1 MDDLSGVGWALIAAL
16 GFGITQV
23 INRKANQRL
32 DAFRTAFLMLVAV
45 ELLLLLRAAV
55 TGELVQLGRVPAW
68 AAVVFAAATL
78 LHFGAGW
85 TLMAASQ
92 QRVGVARTGALVS
105 TAPLLGALMAALFLD
120 EPLTPVIALGV
131 FLVVTG
137 VAVLSLSREAETSS
151 RRWTMPWLGLAV
163 GLIWGLTPSL
173 IRLGLSGFD
182 APVLGLTIGLGL
194 SLVVQGL
201 VLTAVGV
208 WRQPRIAPRTYL
220 WMAAG
225 GVSGAL
231 GITAQWISFD
241 ETTIAVAIS
250 LQQLAVLVV
259 LGLVPLAFHEP
270 MERISGLLLIGVGA
284 VLAGNLLVVFSVA

>member
-1 MDDLSGVGWALIAAL
+1 LLAAV
-16 GFGITQV
+16 GFGVTQI

-45 ELLLLLRAAV
+45 ELVLLGRAV
-55 TGELVQLGRVPAW
+55 LTGELAKLLTAPWW
-68 AAVVFAAATL
+68 AAAVFAVATL

-85 TLMAASQ
+85 TLLAASQ

-105 TAPLLGALMAALFLD
+105 TAPLMGALLAALFLD
-120 EPLTPVIALGV
+120 EPLTLAMALGV
-131 FLVVTG
+131 VVVVMG
-137 VAVLSLSREAETSS
+137 VAVLSLSAGSEPTG
-151 RRWTMPWLGLAV
+151 RWTNPWLGLSV
-163 GLIWGLTPSL
+163 GLIWGSTPSL

-194 SLVVQGL
+194 SLVVQGIL
-201 VLTAVGV
+201 LSVAGT
-208 WRQPRIAPRTYL
+208 WRRSPIPASTYR

-225 GVSGAL
+225 GVSGAV

-241 ETTIAVAIS
+241 RTTIAVAIS

-259 LGLVPLAFHEP
+259 LVLVPFAFHEP
-270 MERISGLLLIGVGA
+270 LERITGRLLTGVAA
-284 VLAGNLLVVFSVA
+284 VLTGTLVVVLTGA